1 MIKSTQK
8 TFEEKEQDPNR
19 KMITSKSKT
28 RQKRSINSK
37 NLKRIIKFQ
46 INLDVYLSMSRK

>member
-37 NLKRIIKFQ
+37 NLKRIIKF
-46 INLDVYLSMSRK
+46 